1 MSKSGRKMTAAI
13 SGRPARCLSNAFC
26 HATRDAPREAIPDYP
41 LAYSLGKALAAAAA
55 AQGEH
60 GFGAQWA
67 GQGAPRAREMAA
79 AELVNVLIT
88 EYRAAQ

>member
-1 MSKSGRKMTAAI
+1 
-13 SGRPARCLSNAFC
+13 
-26 HATRDAPREAIPDYP
+26 
-41 LAYSLGKALAAAAA
+41 
-55 AQGEH
+55 EH

-79 AELVNVLIT
+79 TELVNTLIA